1 LLNSDYAGLR
11 VLDVSQG
18 FAGPYCGA
26 ILARNGASVI
36 KVEPPAG
43 DWARKIGGAIDGHT
57 AFSMVPN
64 IGKRAMCL
72 DGAGAEGRAI
82 LACLAKD
89 ADVVIQNFRPGVVER
104 MGIADAQLRAGNP
117 NLVYVSILG
126 FGPGP
131 YAKLPAT
138 DAIVQGFAGMMTMNK
153 DARGTP
159 RRIGMLAVDTAAGVY
174 AAQQVGAALYSR
186 LAGRGGRHI
195 KISLIEV
202 AAAFQAMPIVDHAMH
217 RNRPS
222 PPLSVPIGT
231 FATSDGHI
239 NLSCVSNA
247 MFHGVCRAVGKEEW
261 IDDQRFATEGER
273 LEHAAEITG
282 AVTAVLTTRPSAE
295 WIEEFEKQDVLC
307 GPVQNYDAFLDDI
320 HVRQSNFVA
329 ALEGGAFE
337 GMPLMQLPGTATAG
351 SRAPASA
358 SLGEHTREILED
370 FGYPAEEIDRFI
382 RTAIVIDGKR
392 KVQK

>member
-1 LLNSDYAGLR
+1 MLPNSDYAGLR

-43 DWARKIGGAIDGHT
+43 DWARKIGGAADGHT
-57 AFSMVPN
+57 AFSLIPN
-64 IGKRAMCL
+64 LGKRAICI
-72 DGAGAEGRAI
+72 DGSGQEGREI
-82 LACLAKD
+82 LVRLAKD

-104 MGIADAQLRAGNP
+104 MGIADAQLRPHNA
-117 NLVYVSILG
+117 NLVYLSILG

-131 YAKLPAT
+131 YAGRPAT
-138 DAIVQGFAGMMTMNK
+138 DAIVQGFSGMMTMNR
-153 DARGTP
+153 DGTGAP

-195 KISLIEV
+195 KVSLIEV
-202 AAAFQAMPIVDHAMH
+202 AAAFQAMPIVDNAMH
-217 RNRPS
+217 RDRPS

-247 MFHGVCRAVGKEEW
+247 MFHGICRAIGKIEW
-261 IDDQRFATEGER
+261 IDDPR
-273 LEHAAEITG
+273 LASEAGRLTCAAEITE
-282 AVTAVLTTRPSAE
+282 TAVKLLSVRSSAE
-295 WIEEFEKQDVLC
+295 WIRAFEEQDVLC
-307 GPVQNYDAFLDDI
+307 GPVQDYGSFLSDP
-320 HVRQSNFVA
+320 HVRQSDFVA
-329 ALEGGAFE
+329 TLEGGAFE
-337 GMPLMQLPGTATAG
+337 GLPLMLVPGTGAPNT
-351 SRAPASA
+351 RLPASA
-358 SLGEHTREILED
+358 ALGEHTCEILQELN
-370 FGYPAEEIDRFI
+370 YPAEEIQRLV
-382 RTAIVIDGKR
+382 RTAVVVDGKR
-392 KVQK
+392 KQ